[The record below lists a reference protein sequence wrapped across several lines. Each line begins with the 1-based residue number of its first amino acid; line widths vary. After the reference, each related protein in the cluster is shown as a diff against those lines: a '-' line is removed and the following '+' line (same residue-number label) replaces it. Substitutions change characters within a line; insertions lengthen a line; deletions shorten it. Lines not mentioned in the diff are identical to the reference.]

1 MRRKIFISV
10 ITLVLL
16 ITVFTTSTYA
26 WFRVNSSSYISG
38 FNFEVMSG
46 EGFLISTYDGN
57 FRQELD
63 ALSLKQAM
71 IKKYDNNNYY
81 NYIDGSVIKK
91 DTGMALTENEI
102 DSILK
107 ETILLSPVTSRDG
120 VVITDMY
127 KGVNEPTSGKFIEF
141 DLYFKQV
148 SEYASDNLI
157 YNIFLYL
164 GDTYVDDLEG
174 YTMVSSSLKSA
185 PTDVTLAADMTL
197 QDGTVLKA
205 GDKVTVSSANAM
217 RLSISEKTLKP
228 VVEPED
234 PEGDGDDPVGPVIP
248 DEGEEGEDNNDNLEN
263 PVEPVDETDGEGGDD
278 EPVDPEAPED
288 EEVDENPYEELNPI
302 IYEFYNSLDNGS
314 YATSYDGDDDN
325 LNWLYN
331 SKTNAMFTYYNNQ
344 KAVGIEPLP
353 FEELPQNVI
362 RYDINSKEVREDVF
376 TTVRSGAGYKLV
388 TFRLWIEGWDADC
401 FDGLFESINV
411 KLSFK
416 GKRIYENN

>member
-1 MRRKIFISV
+1 MRRKLFISV

-38 FNFEVMSG
+38 FDFTVMSG
-46 EGFLISTYDGN
+46 EGFLVSTYDGN
-57 FRQELD
+57 YRQELD
-63 ALSLKQAM
+63 AKSLKQAM
-71 IKKYDNNNYY
+71 ILKYDNVSYDY
-81 NYIDGSVIKK
+81 KDGTIYRKNT
-91 DTGMALTENEI
+91 DLALSEQEI

-141 DLYFKQV
+141 DLYFRQV

-157 YNIFLYL
+157 YDIFLYL
-164 GDTYVDDLEG
+164 GDYEVDEQEG
-174 YTMVSSSLKSA
+174 YTRVPSTITSA
-185 PTDVTLAADMTL
+185 PTDVILAADMTL

-217 RLSISEKTLKP
+217 RLSISEKTLK
-228 VVEPED
+228 VEEEPGEED
-234 PEGDGDDPVGPVIP
+234 TPVGPVIP
-248 DEGEEGEDNNDNLEN
+248 DEEGTEDDENL
-263 PVEPVDETDGEGGDD
+263 DSGIETANETGSGEGSED
-278 EPVDPEAPED
+278 EPNDPTIPE
-288 EEVDENPYEELNPI
+288 EEENPYEELNPI
-302 IYEFYNSLDNGS
+302 IYEFYNSLDLGS
-314 YATSYDGDDDN
+314 YATTYDGDDEN

-353 FEELPQNVI
+353 YEELPQNVI
-362 RYDINSKEVREDVF
+362 RYDINSKAVRQDVF
-376 TTVRSGAGYKLV
+376 TQVKSGSSYSLV
-388 TFRLWIEGWDADC
+388 TFRIWIEGWDADC

-411 KLSFK
+411 KLSFQ
-416 GKRIYENN
+416 GKRVINETN